1 MIDFKF
7 IKKNFQKRVIY
18 TLFIFSLIFSLLVTF
33 MNPLKVYKLKLS
45 YPKVEYL
52 NRLADLS
59 LQREVF
65 EAYKSLFI
73 PMSKNDTEIFKKKF
87 KIYPID
93 DITEFLPKNY
103 QSFNGNTNLIILRK
117 NESREYYL
125 DIIGKHELDKE
136 SFIKNL
142 SDQADKKIKKYFNDQ
157 YSSLISHIDNQ
168 KRIDILK
175 KQSETIYLLLN
186 DYQTICLNKK
196 LPFINSFDNKETI
209 FLKKKLESV
218 STISDMY
225 LFLKD
230 NNNYLAENNFKFCLD
245 NFFFENKINELLK
258 NIYLNHSKKIEL
270 TKNVIHKKKIDM
282 EKYNKIIGFSVES
295 EKYSILYNL
304 VQFLKYFIFIFF
316 ILIFLRISASTFV
329 K

>member
-59 LQREVF
+59 PQHEVF

-73 PMSKNDTEIFKKKF
+73 PMSKNDTGIFQKKF
-87 KIYPID
+87 NIYTID
-93 DITEFLPKNY
+93 NISEFLPKNY

-125 DIIGKHELDKE
+125 DIISKHELDKE
-136 SFIKNL
+136 NFIKNL
-142 SDQADKKIKKYFNDQ
+142 SDQADKKIKEYFNDQ
-157 YSSLISHIDNQ
+157 YSSLISYIDNQ

-196 LPFINSFDNKETI
+196 LPFINNFDNKETI

-218 STISDMY
+218 STISAMY

-270 TKNVIHKKKIDM
+270 IKNVIHKKKIDM

-316 ILIFLRISASTFV
+316 ILIFLRIAASTFV

>member
-33 MNPLKVYKLKLS
+33 INPLKVYKLKLS

-52 NRLADLS
+52 NLLADLS
-59 LQREVF
+59 HDQEVF
-65 EAYKSLFI
+65 QAYNSLFI
-73 PMSKNDTEIFKKKF
+73 PISKKDVVIAQKKF
-87 KIYPID
+87 NIYTID
-93 DITEFLPKNY
+93 DISEFLPKNY

-117 NESREYYL
+117 NESSEYYL
-125 DIIGKHELDKE
+125 DIIGKYELDKE
-136 SFIKNL
+136 NFIKNL
-142 SDQADKKIKKYFNDQ
+142 SDQADKKIKKYFNHQ

-168 KRIDILK
+168 KRVDILK

-196 LPFINSFDNKETI
+196 LPFINSFDNMETI
-209 FLKKKLESV
+209 YLKKKLESA

-245 NFFFENKINELLK
+245 NFFFEGKINELLK

-270 TKNVIHKKKIDM
+270 IKNVIHKKKIDM

-295 EKYSILYNL
+295 EKYSIFYNL
-304 VQFLKYFIFIFF
+304 VQFLKYFILIFF
-316 ILIFLRISASTFV
+316 ILIFLRIAASTFV